1 MSETADVAG
10 AAERQLRELAEELAP
25 YGLAAEVLD
34 DGWRLV
40 WTSEELQ
47 TIWGVR
53 DPGQL
58 GLERHILESRSR
70 VLAGGVLTRES
81 AERWLRTNLPFILAG
96 TDGGSEAVADMLE
109 SDYASLLGELEPQ
122 AAPAR
127 WAGSFD
133 FRRDEF
139 FGRVNYL
146 GERVQDACGRLLG
159 YLFLYAPDVPAS
171 LASLLVRGN
180 RRMYERMA
188 ALFEPGQ
195 RSAAILFADLEGSG
209 TLSRRLASPVYF
221 RLIRD
226 IRSALDAAVAECG
239 GIVGK
244 HAGDGVSAFFL
255 SQQLASE
262 SGAARATLE
271 TARRIPQ
278 LVREVAAKLADE
290 GMPVEPDGCRMKV
303 SVHWGPSLYIGQV
316 ASQGRLEVT
325 ALGDEMN
332 EAARIEQSAK
342 GGQVLASKTLLE
354 RLNQDDASAP
364 GIKPARIAYRALA
377 ELERV
382 AEKATRDAGAIAIAD
397 IARLTHD

>member
-1 MSETADVAG
+1 VNETAAVPRP
-10 AAERQLRELAEELAP
+10 AEEQLRELVEELDP

-34 DGWRLV
+34 GRWRLV

-58 GLERHILESRSR
+58 GLERHILESRAR
-70 VLAGGVLTRES
+70 ALTGDALTRES

-96 TDGGSEAVADMLE
+96 TDGGPEAVADMLAPDFAPLL
-109 SDYASLLGELEPQ
+109 SDVEPQ

-127 WAGSFD
+127 WAGNFD

-146 GERVQDACGRLLG
+146 GERVQDADGRLLG

-180 RRMYERMA
+180 RQMYERMA
-188 ALFEPGQ
+188 ALVEPGQ

-244 HAGDGVSAFFL
+244 HAGDGASAFFL
-255 SQQLASE
+255 SYQLESE
-262 SGAARATLE
+262 SGAARMALQ
-271 TARRIPQ
+271 TALRIPQ
-278 LVREVAAKLADE
+278 LVRDVAAELADD
-290 GMPVEPDGCRMKV
+290 GLPVEPHRCRMKV
-303 SVHWGPSLYIGQV
+303 SVHWGASLYIGQI

-332 EAARIEQSAK
+332 EAARIEQSAT

-354 RLNQDDASAP
+354 RLNEDDASALD
-364 GIKPARIAYRALA
+364 IEPARIAYRALA
-377 ELERV
+377 ELEGV
-382 AEKATRDAGAIAIAD
+382 GEKASRDAGAIAITD
-397 IARLTHD
+397 IAQLTHR

>member
-1 MSETADVAG
+1 VNETAAVPRP
-10 AAERQLRELAEELAP
+10 AEEQLRELVEELDP

-34 DGWRLV
+34 GRWRLV

-58 GLERHILESRSR
+58 GLERHILESRAR
-70 VLAGGVLTRES
+70 ALTGDALTRES

-96 TDGGSEAVADMLE
+96 TDGGPEAVADMLAPDFAPLL
-109 SDYASLLGELEPQ
+109 SDVEPQ

-127 WAGSFD
+127 WAGNFD

-146 GERVQDACGRLLG
+146 GERVQDADGRLLG

-180 RRMYERMA
+180 RQMYERMA
-188 ALFEPGQ
+188 ALVEPGQ

-244 HAGDGVSAFFL
+244 HAGDGASAFFL
-255 SQQLASE
+255 SYQLESE
-262 SGAARATLE
+262 SGAARMALQ
-271 TARRIPQ
+271 TALRIPQ
-278 LVREVAAKLADE
+278 LVRDVAAELADD
-290 GMPVEPDGCRMKV
+290 GLPVEPHRCRMKV
-303 SVHWGPSLYIGQV
+303 SVHWGASLYIGQI

-332 EAARIEQSAK
+332 EAARIEQSAT

-354 RLNQDDASAP
+354 RLNEDDASALD
-364 GIKPARIAYRALA
+364 IEPARIAYGALA
-377 ELERV
+377 ELEGV
-382 AEKATRDAGAIAIAD
+382 GEKASRDAGAIAITD
-397 IARLTHD
+397 IAQLTHR